1 MIILK
6 KIIIIEINKQIA
18 NLIYFYTFIQSFNFW
33 NFAFTGITKYISEIN
48 YRRLEYRELG
58 ETLTR
63 IIMLE
68 YSVCN
73 LN

>member
-33 NFAFTGITKYISEIN
+33 NFAFTGIMKYISEIN
-48 YRRLEYRELG
+48 
-58 ETLTR
+58 
-63 IIMLE
+63 
-68 YSVCN
+68 
-73 LN
+73 